1 MRSGELNSGIDVAAE
16 LLLEHGADPNAK
28 TDNGETPL
36 HEAAFHCNDAA
47 ASILIDHGAD
57 PTIKDNEGRTP
68 SDIFRERWWCFGV
81 SSVVAERIVARLK
94 SSMLDF

>member
-1 MRSGELNSGIDVAAE
+1 VVE
-16 LLLEHGADPNAK
+16 LLLEHGADPNAR
-28 TDNGETPL
+28 DEDGWTPL
-36 HEAAFHCNDAA
+36 HRAAFHCNDVAA
-47 ASILIDHGAD
+47 RILIDHGAD
-57 PTIKDNEGRTP
+57 PTIKDYKGRTH